1 MKFAVRTTVCRVAAP
16 LTALVLA
23 AALSSCGGGDSGDS
37 SNAKKSVTLWMYPV
51 IADQAAS
58 DAYWKKVETDFE
70 AANSG
75 IDLKL
80 EMQPWANREEKVSA
94 AFAGKKGPDVLL
106 MIPDQ
111 IPQYVA
117 NGSLEP
123 VGDVVEPDKDKFLP
137 AAIPGLSVDGK
148 VYGAPIYHTVTTTMY
163 NKTILT
169 KAGITKPPE
178 TWDEIKAAAPKIK
191 AAGFSTLDYS
201 ASPEAT
207 LNLNF
212 YPLLWQAGGNVFA
225 DDGKSVAFNQAP
237 GLEALTFLKTLWDQ
251 GAIPKSALSNGN
263 VIADQPL
270 GKGQV
275 AMAFAAAPADAGTV
289 AKTWGAANV
298 EIGTPL
304 TDKKQVGFGLPGGL
318 VLNAASENSDAAK
331 KFLSFMIQPAQ
342 LEGLSK
348 ASGFFT
354 PRSDVKVVA
363 TDPNAAKFAD
373 ALQYAVPGEPNP
385 AARQIMSFL
394 SAEIQAVLTGKKQPQ
409 QALDDA
415 AKQANDLLSRQR

>member
-1 MKFAVRTTVCRVAAP
+1 MFSTVRRIAAP

-23 AALSSCGGGDSGDS
+23 AALTSCGGDDSGS
-37 SNAKKSVTLWMYPV
+37 SSETKSITLWMYPV
-51 IADQAAS
+51 IGDQAAS
-58 DAYWKKVETDFE
+58 DAYWQKVEKDFE

-80 EMQPWANREEKVSA
+80 ENQPWANREEKVAA
-94 AFAGKKGPDVLL
+94 AFSGKKGPDVLL

-117 NGSLEP
+117 SGSLEP
-123 VGDVVEPDKDKFLP
+123 VDDVVEPDKDKFLP
-137 AAIPGLSVDGK
+137 AAIPGLTVEGK
-148 VYGAPIYHTVTTTMY
+148 IYGAPIYHTVTSTMY
-163 NKTILT
+163 NKTILA
-169 KAGITKPPE
+169 KAGIAEPPE

-201 ASPEAT
+201 ASPEAS

-212 YPLLWQAGGNVFA
+212 YPLLWQAGGKVFA

-237 GLEALTFLKTLWDQ
+237 GLEALTFLKSLWDE
-251 GAIPKSALSNGN
+251 GGIPKSALTSGN
-263 VIADQPL
+263 TVADSPL

-275 AMAFAAAPADAGTV
+275 AMGFTSTPADAGTV
-289 AKTWGAANV
+289 AKTWGAPNV
-298 EIGTPL
+298 EVGTPL
-304 TDKKQVGFGLPGGL
+304 TGAKQVGFGLPGGL
-318 VLNAASENSDAAK
+318 VLNAASENKDAAK

-342 LEGLSK
+342 VEGLSK

-354 PRSDVKVVA
+354 PRTDAKVPA
-363 TDPNAAKFAD
+363 TDPVAQKFAD
-373 ALQYAVPGEPNP
+373 ALQYAFPGEPNP
-385 AARQIMSFL
+385 AARQVNSLL
-394 SAEIQAVLTGKKQPQ
+394 SVEIQAVLTGKKQPQ

>member
-1 MKFAVRTTVCRVAAP
+1 MRSTARRIAAP

-23 AALSSCGGGDSGDS
+23 AALASCGGGDDGGS
-37 SNAKKSVTLWMYPV
+37 SSKKSVTLWMYPV

-75 IDLKL
+75 VDLKL
-80 EMQPWANREEKVSA
+80 ENQPWKGREEKVAA
-94 AFAGKKGPDVLL
+94 AFSGGKGPDVLL

-111 IPQYVA
+111 IPQYVKS
-117 NGSLEP
+117 GSLEP
-123 VGDVVEPDKDKFLP
+123 VDDVVAPEKDKFLP
-137 AAIPGLSVDGK
+137 AAIPGLTVEGK

-163 NKTILT
+163 NKTVLA
-169 KAGITKPPE
+169 KAGISKPPE
-178 TWDEIKAAAPKIK
+178 TWDEIKAAAPKLK

-212 YPLLWQAGGNVFA
+212 YPLLWQAGGKVFA
-225 DDGKSVAFNQAP
+225 DDGKSVTFNQAP
-237 GLEALTFLKTLWDQ
+237 GLEALTFLKSLWDQ
-251 GAIPKSALSNGN
+251 GAIPKTALTAGN
-263 VIADQPL
+263 VVADSPF

-275 AMAFAAAPADAGTV
+275 AMAMTSVPADVATV
-289 AKTWGAANV
+289 SKTWGAANV

-304 TDKKQVGFGLPGGL
+304 TGKKQVGFGLPGGL
-318 VLNAASENSDAAK
+318 VVNAASENIDGAK
-331 KFLSFMIQPAQ
+331 KFLSFMMQPAQ
-342 LEGLSK
+342 LDALSK
-348 ASGFFT
+348 ASGFYS
-354 PRSDVKVVA
+354 PRNDAKSDSSDA
-363 TDPNAAKFAD
+363 NAAKFRD

-385 AARQIMSFL
+385 SARQIMSFL
-394 SAEIQAVLTGKKQPQ
+394 STEIQAVLTGKKQPQ

>member
-1 MKFAVRTTVCRVAAP
+1 MLHTTVRRIAAP

-23 AALSSCGGGDSGDS
+23 AALSSCGGDSGS
-37 SNAKKSVTLWMYPV
+37 SSTETKSITLWMYPV
-51 IADQAAS
+51 IGDQAAS
-58 DAYWKKVETDFE
+58 DAYWQKVEKDFE

-80 EMQPWANREEKVSA
+80 EMQPWANREEKLAA
-94 AFAGKKGPDVLL
+94 AFSGKKGPDVLL

-111 IPQYVA
+111 IPQYVT

-123 VGDVVEPDKDKFLP
+123 VDDVVTPDKDKFLP
-137 AAIPGLSVDGK
+137 AAIPGLSVEGK
-148 VYGAPIYHTVTTTMY
+148 VYGAPIYHTVTSTMY

-169 KAGITKPPE
+169 KAGITTPPE

-201 ASPEAT
+201 ASPEAS

-212 YPLLWQAGGNVFA
+212 YPLLWQAGGKVFA

-237 GLEALTFLKTLWDQ
+237 GLEALTFLKSLWDE
-251 GAIPKSALSNGN
+251 GGIPKSALSNGN
-263 VIADQPL
+263 IVADSPL

-275 AMAFAAAPADAGTV
+275 AMAFTSTPADAGTV
-289 AKTWGAANV
+289 AKTWGAANI

-304 TDKKQVGFGLPGGL
+304 TGQKQVGFGLPGGL
-318 VLNAASENSDAAK
+318 VLNAASENKDAAK
-331 KFLSFMIQPAQ
+331 KFMSFMIQPPQ
-342 LEGLSK
+342 LEALSK
-348 ASGFFT
+348 ASGFYT
-354 PRSDVKVVA
+354 PRTDVKAPAADA
-363 TDPNAAKFAD
+363 TAAKFAD
-373 ALQYAVPGEPNP
+373 ALQYAFPGEPNP
-385 AARQIMSFL
+385 AARQVNSL
-394 SAEIQAVLTGKKQPQ
+394 LGVEIQAVLTGKKQPQ